1 MSEEPVGFRDRL
13 TSGPPLLLDGAVGS
27 ELNRRGV
34 DTSLPLWSARALL
47 EAPEV
52 LLAVHRD
59 YVVAGADIITANTFR
74 TNRRT
79 LAKAGIEEQA
89 AELTA
94 VAVHLARAATGP
106 STATHYVAGSIAPL
120 EDCYRTD
127 LVPEDDVLERE
138 HAESVEI
145 LRAAGADLLLIETMN
160 TVREAR
166 AAARAAV
173 ASGLPVLAGL
183 VCGRDGMM
191 LSGEDPKDAARE
203 LKLAGVDA
211 VLINCTPAPELP
223 RRRQRRLGQHRR
235 RRRKGVPAL
244 RGAMARRRGA
254 HCRWLLRHDTFAYDC
269 VEEAH
274 RRPFGGTRTVAV
286 MTRRLGRG
294 WSSGASATGFPGSVA
309 GVELETRRLFASN
322 VAGAENLRRFRGV
335 IEFEGDDEAPCVG
348 GRTEDAPDQ
357 ALGLLVI
364 LGVELDPASHTR
376 QDRLIDVGAK
386 TSGAHVDCLAHHLDS
401 QDLDEVAVQ
410 GRLHLQRLR
419 HFDALVLATLFG
431 GCSCRDL
438 L

>member
-183 VCGRDGMM
+183 VCGRDRMM

-211 VLINCTPAPELP
+211 VLINCTPAPEL
-223 RRRQRRLGQHRR
+223 QL
-235 RRRKGVPAL
+235 AL
-244 RGAMARRRGA
+244 ER
-254 HCRWLLRHDTFAYDC
+254 
-269 VEEAH
+269 
-274 RRPFGGTRTVAV
+274 
-286 MTRRLGRG
+286 
-294 WSSGASATGFPGSVA
+294 
-309 GVELETRRLFASN
+309 
-322 VAGAENLRRFRGV
+322 VAGATKLPLGAYGNVGHADDNDGWVNTDAVDAKAYLRYAAQWLDAGAH
-335 IEFEGDDEAPCVG
+335 IVG
-348 GRTEDAPDQ
+348 GCCGTTP
-357 ALGLLVI
+357 
-364 LGVELDPASHTR
+364 SHTTALR
-376 QDRLIDVGAK
+376 RLIDGR
-386 TSGAHVDCLAHHLDS
+386 SGVRAQS
-401 QDLDEVAVQ
+401 P
-410 GRLHLQRLR
+410 
-419 HFDALVLATLFG
+419 
-431 GCSCRDL
+431 S
-438 L
+438 